1 MVGGIVLM
9 IARCKL
15 RRLFTKSTKWVAI
28 FSSWHYLI
36 IYFGGE
42 CVRLMAH
49 ILTDVQQN
57 MVAFGIIPY
66 RPSQRSTS
74 IFDLIQFAPLLSF
87 SNDFVI
93 FQLANRYNQSRL
105 QVGGSN
111 KDQYMLSPFGM

>member
-87 SNDFVI
+87 SNDFVLV
-93 FQLANRYNQSRL
+93 QLANRNNQSRL

-111 KDQYMLSPFGM
+111 